1 MRRPAQQG
9 IKIRNAYASNNRAV
23 KYVKQKL
30 TEKKR
35 KRKLHNSSW
44 KLQHLLSIT
53 ERMSRHKIIKDITE
67 FNNTI
72 IQEDVINIYKTH
84 N

>member
-1 MRRPAQQG
+1 MRRPAQED
-9 IKIRNAYASNNRAV
+9 IKILNAYASNNRAV

-30 TEKKR
+30 IEKKR
-35 KRKLHNSSW
+35 KRKFHNTSW
-44 KLQHLLSIT
+44 KLQHHLSIT

-72 IQEDVINIYKTH
+72 IQEDVISIYKTH